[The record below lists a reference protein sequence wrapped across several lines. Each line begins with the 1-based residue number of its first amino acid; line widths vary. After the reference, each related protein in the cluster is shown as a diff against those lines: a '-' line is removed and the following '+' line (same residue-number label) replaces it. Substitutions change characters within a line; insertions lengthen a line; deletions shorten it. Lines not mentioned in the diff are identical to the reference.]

1 MVSLISIE
9 LYTGKKV
16 LGRQY
21 RIKVSFNDR
30 EIFVMS
36 CLFTKIIVSVT
47 EYLNQT
53 KQVSQPNEELPHSVV
68 GPSIWGSSLV
78 PASSLR
84 LVIFFLMLSILSVM
98 PAIFSS
104 LPLLASL
111 TSRAASV
118 RQRRV
123 SSIRLNLPSL
133 SASSFRARVSCSGRF
148 SSGLV
153 SPLIFSVLYWLGKEQ
168 TVL

>member
-68 GPSIWGSSLV
+68 GPSI
-78 PASSLR
+78 
-84 LVIFFLMLSILSVM
+84 
-98 PAIFSS
+98 
-104 LPLLASL
+104 
-111 TSRAASV
+111 
-118 RQRRV
+118 
-123 SSIRLNLPSL
+123 
-133 SASSFRARVSCSGRF
+133 
-148 SSGLV
+148 
-153 SPLIFSVLYWLGKEQ
+153 
-168 TVL
+168 